1 MKRLISVFAGTLLV
15 AFTFFVQAAAAQDD
29 PARLLKQL
37 EDDSDRFSN
46 TVAKALDNGPHDGT
60 AAEDEML
67 RYVRDFEDS
76 IDKLKEAY
84 EKKQQTGLMAR
95 QLQTKSKT
103 IDKFLKKND
112 LGGSVATDWGTVKA
126 DLLRIKETKEFNIVY

>member
-1 MKRLISVFAGTLLV
+1 MKRLISVFAGTLLI

-29 PARLLKQL
+29 PGRLLKQL

-46 TVAKALDNGPHDGT
+46 TVAKALDSGPHDGT

>member
-15 AFTFFVQAAAAQDD
+15 AFTFLVQTAAAQDD

-37 EDDSDRFSN
+37 EDNSDRFSN
-46 TVAKALDNGPHDGT
+46 SVAKALDSGPFDGKP
-60 AAEDEML
+60 AEDEMT

-76 IDKLKEAY
+76 IDRFKEAY
-84 EKKQQTGLMAR
+84 EKKQPTGLMAR
-95 QLQTKSKT
+95 QLQTRSKA

-112 LGGSVATDWGTVKA
+112 LGGTVGTDWGTVKA
-126 DLLRIKETKEFNIVY
+126 DLLRIKKTKAFNIVY